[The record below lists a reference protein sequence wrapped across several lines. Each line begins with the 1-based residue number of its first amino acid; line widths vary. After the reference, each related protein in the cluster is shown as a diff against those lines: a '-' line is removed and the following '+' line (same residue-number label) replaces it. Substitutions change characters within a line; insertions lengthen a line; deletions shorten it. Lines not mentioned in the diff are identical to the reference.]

1 MLELIW
7 GRGGG
12 GHLCVLLKALI
23 LARLRSSAGG
33 GGGGRDA
40 SYIIVACVQFN
51 TVIRLPGRELIE
63 LLSLINK
70 VKRVLES
77 GVVMVL
83 PIPGYIV

>member
-1 MLELIW
+1 MGE
-7 GRGGG
+7 GG

-23 LARLRSSAGG
+23 LARLRSSAG